1 MIQDKVYLP
10 MPGTLAELLAAVERH
25 LDDLNN
31 NHQNII
37 RRAVLNMKKRARKC
51 LNRGGGVFEGMRV

>member
-1 MIQDKVYLP
+1 

-25 LDDLNN
+25 LDELNN